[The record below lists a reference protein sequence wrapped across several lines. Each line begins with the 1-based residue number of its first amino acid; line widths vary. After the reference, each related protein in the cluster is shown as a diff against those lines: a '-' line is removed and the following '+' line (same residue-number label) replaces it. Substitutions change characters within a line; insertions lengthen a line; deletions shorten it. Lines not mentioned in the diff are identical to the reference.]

1 MLTLLIKKKR
11 ISRGSDQL
19 SGRGYPNRTFT
30 KPSPIV
36 ETTLIIVNFIHDHV
50 TVKRIITITSSLIS
64 TQVIKQRVGG
74 TMVNAISTTK
84 GRKLVDKQTVYFVF
98 LIKTRNL
105 LASQQNDLETL
116 SILQFRFYLF
126 SLAEFTLEE
135 LDSRKHLLNLQSDPD
150 EAAAILPMGILKTRS
165 LLDIR
170 IKKGTDV
177 EEAAKTLHPCWVA
190 YRICDKIL
198 KPCSLNNYD
207 GLAVHHG
214 QQSFLTIFLLL
225 LGEFQDPTRN
235 PAVEEQAMMRIH
247 WIGQKHTV
255 SVRRFIVKV
264 RFFS

>member
-1 MLTLLIKKKR
+1 
-11 ISRGSDQL
+11 
-19 SGRGYPNRTFT
+19 
-30 KPSPIV
+30 
-36 ETTLIIVNFIHDHV
+36 
-50 TVKRIITITSSLIS
+50 
-64 TQVIKQRVGG
+64 
-74 TMVNAISTTK
+74 MVNAISTTK

-190 YRICDKIL
+190 YRICDNKR
-198 KPCSLNNYD
+198 S
-207 GLAVHHG
+207 
-214 QQSFLTIFLLL
+214 SFLDLVKIPLRRRGTGFLSFDKNKKKT
-225 LGEFQDPTRN
+225 GTEAKAEEGFKEFNETKEKMDPTRN

-255 SVRRFIVKV
+255 SVRRFIVKLNKSNNRPV
-264 RFFS
+264 RIDDDQCRPCTWWSNIGGTRDGIDT